1 MYKMKKNCFKNFM
14 SGQFI
19 MKMILMLVAV
29 VTGGGMMAVAD
40 LVEPQIGDEG
50 VNPASKETVAAKEPV
65 DPNANDRLSPG
76 GNKDG
81 QELTGSQASSTQ
93 LREGGLLDKEWDSEI
108 VKFYPFKTPLLS
120 IVRRMAKTV
129 NIKNWSISH
138 QRVGGETLDGQVIQK
153 IETADTIEIN
163 STNFS
168 GSIRPFY
175 KGTTVFASGVSGYAP
190 GSQTKT
196 EGTLMLYVIEANGKK
211 AVMQAVNGK
220 PKVSGDTR
228 DNLDNMTCPE
238 IPVGTTFLAGASA
251 ASESQLTITP
261 ENFQPREKEVY
272 VQKKLLNIVFTDDY
286 EKVKK
291 EQPIT
296 VADLKT
302 DAIIKYN
309 LRAERTYLL
318 GCKSRFK
325 AETGDGQI
333 EDVYTS
339 EGIINQLTN
348 TYSIGD
354 TYTLGDM
361 IAISKLQFTE
371 FSENDRCFAFCGK
384 NAIERLENI
393 KLEGSHQN
401 DFINHNEFDLTFKR
415 FKDTFGSIDFVWTQ
429 TLDLMGMSDFMVIFD
444 PKASRRYVK
453 IGKKEQTNDMS
464 KGGGEV
470 RDAKRWIHQE
480 ADSVA
485 LRGYNSI
492 LVGPADKIAKIA
504 TESLGAIISAKELPK
519 TPSKGMK
526 VALTQDYTLKG
537 ANSPTDDVKYEA
549 GTVLYYTGT
558 AWTLYA
564 GQDTAQ

>member
-1 MYKMKKNCFKNFM
+1 
-14 SGQFI
+14 
-19 MKMILMLVAV
+19 MILMLLAL
-29 VTGGGMMAVAD
+29 VTGGGVMAVAD
-40 LVEPQIGDEG
+40 TFEPQVGNEG
-50 VNPASKETVAAKEPV
+50 PNPADASTVSTKEPV
-65 DPNANDRLSPG
+65 NANTNDRLSPG

-81 QELTGSQASSTQ
+81 QDLTGTQASSTQ
-93 LREGGLLDKEWDSEI
+93 LREGGMLDKEWDSEI

-120 IVRRMAKTV
+120 IVRQMAKTV
-129 NIKNWSISH
+129 NIKNWAVSH
-138 QRVGGETLDGQVIQK
+138 QRIGGETLDGQTTKAI
-153 IETADTIEIN
+153 TAGDTIEIN
-163 STNFS
+163 TSNFS

-175 KGTTVFASGVSGYAP
+175 KGTTVLVPNIAGYAA
-190 GSQTKT
+190 GSQTKR
-196 EGTLMLYVIEANGKK
+196 EGVLMLYVIESNGKK
-211 AVMQAVNGK
+211 SVMQAINGK
-220 PKVSGDTR
+220 PKNEGDTR
-228 DNLDNMTCPE
+228 DNLDNMTCPD
-238 IPVGTTFLAGASA
+238 IPVGTTFLAAASA

-261 ENFQPREKEVY
+261 ENFQPREKEVF

-286 EKVKK
+286 ERVKK
-291 EQPIT
+291 ERPIT

-309 LRAERTYLL
+309 ARAERTYLL
-318 GCKSRFK
+318 GVKSRFK

-333 EDVYTS
+333 EDVYTA
-339 EGIINQLTN
+339 EGIINQVTN
-348 TYSIGD
+348 TYAIGD

-371 FSENDRCFAFCGK
+371 FSESDRCFAFCGK

-393 KLEGSHQN
+393 KLDGSHQN
-401 DFINHNEFDLTFKR
+401 DFINHNEFDLSFKR
-415 FKDTFGSIDFVWTQ
+415 FKDTFGSIDFVWMQ
-429 TLDLMGMSDFMVIFD
+429 SLDMLGMSDFMLIFD

-480 ADSVA
+480 ADSIA

-492 LVGPADKIAKIA
+492 LVGPADKIAKVA
-504 TESLGAIISAKELPK
+504 TESLGAIISAATLP
-519 TPSKGMK
+519 TSPSTGMK
-526 VALTQDYTLKG
+526 VALTKDCTVGSTTY
-537 ANSPTDDVKYEA
+537 DA

-558 AWTLYA
+558 AWTLYT

>member
-1 MYKMKKNCFKNFM
+1 MKKVMNYFSFQ
-14 SGQFI
+14 SVL
-19 MKMILMLVAV
+19 KMVLMLLAVA
-29 VTGGGMMAVAD
+29 TGGGVLALAD
-40 LVEPQIGDEG
+40 NVEPQIGNEG
-50 VNPASKETVAAKEPV
+50 VEPASKETVEAKEPV
-65 DPNANDRLSPG
+65 NPDTNDRLSPG
-76 GNKDG
+76 GKKDG
-81 QELTGSQASSTQ
+81 QDLTGSQASSTQ

-108 VKFYPFKTPLLS
+108 VKFYPFKTPILS

-129 NIKNWSISH
+129 NIKNWSVSH
-138 QRVGGETLDGQVIQK
+138 QRVGGETLDGQVTQK
-153 IETADTIEIN
+153 IVAGDTVEIN

-175 KGTTVFASGVSGYAP
+175 KGTTVIVSGVPGYKE
-190 GSQTKT
+190 GSKTKT

-211 AVMQAVNGK
+211 AVMQAVNGI
-220 PKVSGDTR
+220 PKNEGDTR
-228 DNLDNMTCPE
+228 ENLDNMTCPE
-238 IPVGTTFLAGASA
+238 IPVGTTLLAASSA

-261 ENFQPREKEVY
+261 ENFQPREKSVY

-309 LRAERTYLL
+309 LRAERTYLM
-318 GCKSRFK
+318 GIKSRFK

-348 TYSIGD
+348 TYAIGD
-354 TYTLGDM
+354 EYTLSDL

-401 DFINHNEFDLTFKR
+401 DFINHNEFDLSFKR
-415 FKDTFGSIDFVWTQ
+415 FKDTFGSLDFIWAQ

-453 IGKKEQTNDMS
+453 IGKREQTNDMS

-492 LVGPADKIAKIA
+492 LVGPASKINKIA
-504 TESLGAIISAKELPK
+504 TESLGAIISAAELPA
-519 TPSKGMK
+519 TPAKGMK
-526 VALTQDYTLKG
+526 VALTKG
-537 ANSPTDDVKYEA
+537 YVNGETTYEA
-549 GTVLYYTGT
+549 GTVYYYDGS
-558 AWTLYA
+558 AWSVYA
-564 GQDTAQ
+564 GQDVAA

>member
-1 MYKMKKNCFKNFM
+1 MKKVMNYFSFQ
-14 SGQFI
+14 SVL
-19 MKMILMLVAV
+19 KMVLMLLAV
-29 VTGGGMMAVAD
+29 VTGGGVLALAD
-40 LVEPQIGDEG
+40 NVEPQIGNEG
-50 VNPASKETVAAKEPV
+50 VEPASKETVEAKEPV
-65 DPNANDRLSPG
+65 NPEGNDRLSPG
-76 GNKDG
+76 GKKDG
-81 QELTGSQASSTQ
+81 QDLTGSQASSTQ

-108 VKFYPFKTPLLS
+108 VKFYPFKTPILS

-129 NIKNWSISH
+129 NIKNWYVSH
-138 QRVGGETLDGQVIQK
+138 QRVGGETLDGQVTQK
-153 IETADTIEIN
+153 IVAGDTVEIN

-175 KGTTVFASGVSGYAP
+175 KGTTVIVSGVPGYKE
-190 GSQTKT
+190 GSKTKT
-196 EGTLMLYVIEANGKK
+196 EGTLMLYVIESNGKK
-211 AVMQAVNGK
+211 AVMQAVNGI
-220 PKVSGDTR
+220 PKNEGDTR
-228 DNLDNMTCPE
+228 ENLDNMTCPE
-238 IPVGTTFLAGASA
+238 IPVGTTLLAASSA

-261 ENFQPREKEVY
+261 ENFQPREKSVY

-309 LRAERTYLL
+309 LRAERTYLM
-318 GCKSRFK
+318 GIKSRFK

-348 TYSIGD
+348 TYAIGD
-354 TYTLGDM
+354 EYTLSDL

-401 DFINHNEFDLTFKR
+401 DFINHNEFDLSFKR
-415 FKDTFGSIDFVWTQ
+415 FKDTFGSLDFIWAQ

-453 IGKKEQTNDMS
+453 IGKREQTNDMS

-492 LVGPADKIAKIA
+492 LVGPASKINKIA
-504 TESLGAIISAKELPK
+504 TESLGAIISAAKLPD
-519 TPSKGMK
+519 TPTKGMK
-526 VALTQDYTLKG
+526 VALTKDYTKG
-537 ANSPTDDVKYEA
+537 ETTYEA
-549 GTVLYYTGT
+549 GTVYYYDGS
-558 AWTLYA
+558 AWSVYA
-564 GQDTAQ
+564 GQDVAA

>member
-1 MYKMKKNCFKNFM
+1 MKRNCFKNFM

-40 LVEPQIGDEG
+40 IVEPQIGDEG

-65 DPNANDRLSPG
+65 DPKANDRLSPG

-81 QELTGSQASSTQ
+81 QDLTGSQASSTQ

-138 QRVGGETLDGQVIQK
+138 QRVGGETLDGQTIQK

-175 KGTTVFASGVSGYAP
+175 KGTTVFASGVPGYAA

-429 TLDLMGMSDFMVIFD
+429 TLDLLGMSDFMVIFD

-504 TESLGAIISAKELPK
+504 TETLNAIISAKELPK

>member
-1 MYKMKKNCFKNFM
+1 MNYFSFQSVLKMV
-14 SGQFI
+14 
-19 MKMILMLVAV
+19 LMLLAVA
-29 VTGGGMMAVAD
+29 TGGGVLALAD
-40 LVEPQIGDEG
+40 NVEPQIGNEG
-50 VNPASKETVAAKEPV
+50 VEPASKETVEAKEPV
-65 DPNANDRLSPG
+65 NPDTNDRLSPG
-76 GNKDG
+76 GKKDG
-81 QELTGSQASSTQ
+81 QDLTGSQASSTQ

-108 VKFYPFKTPLLS
+108 VKFYPFKTPILS

-129 NIKNWSISH
+129 NIKNWSVSH
-138 QRVGGETLDGQVIQK
+138 QRVGGETLDGQVTQK
-153 IETADTIEIN
+153 IVAGDTVEIN

-175 KGTTVFASGVSGYAP
+175 KGTTVIVSGVPGYKE
-190 GSQTKT
+190 GSKTKT

-211 AVMQAVNGK
+211 AVMQAVNGI
-220 PKVSGDTR
+220 PKNEGDTR
-228 DNLDNMTCPE
+228 ENLDNMTCPE
-238 IPVGTTFLAGASA
+238 IPVGTTLLAASSA

-261 ENFQPREKEVY
+261 ENFQPREKSVY

-291 EQPIT
+291 KQPIT

-309 LRAERTYLL
+309 LRAERTYLM
-318 GCKSRFK
+318 GIKSRFK

-348 TYSIGD
+348 TYAIGD
-354 TYTLGDM
+354 EYTLSDL

-401 DFINHNEFDLTFKR
+401 DFINHNEFDLSFKR
-415 FKDTFGSIDFVWTQ
+415 FKDTFGSLDFIWAQ

-453 IGKKEQTNDMS
+453 IGKREQTNDMS

-492 LVGPADKIAKIA
+492 LVGPASKINKIA
-504 TESLGAIISAKELPK
+504 TESLGAIISAAKLPT
-519 TPSKGMK
+519 TPAKGMK
-526 VALTQDYTLKG
+526 VALTKDYVNGET
-537 ANSPTDDVKYEA
+537 TYEA
-549 GTVLYYTGT
+549 GTVYYYDGS
-558 AWTLYA
+558 AWSVYA
-564 GQDTAQ
+564 GQDVAA

>member
-1 MYKMKKNCFKNFM
+1 MYKMKKNYFKNFM
-14 SGQFI
+14 SGQFVF
-19 MKMILMLVAV
+19 KMILMLLAV
-29 VTGGGMMAVAD
+29 VTGGGVMATAD

-81 QELTGSQASSTQ
+81 QDLTGSQASSTQ

-138 QRVGGETLDGQVIQK
+138 QRVGGETLDGQIIQK

-526 VALTQDYTLKG
+526 VALTQDYTIKG

>member
-1 MYKMKKNCFKNFM
+1 MKKVMNYFSFQ
-14 SGQFI
+14 SVL
-19 MKMILMLVAV
+19 KMVLMLLAVA
-29 VTGGGMMAVAD
+29 TGGGVLALAD
-40 LVEPQIGDEG
+40 NVEPQIGNEG
-50 VNPASKETVAAKEPV
+50 VEPASKETVEAKEPV
-65 DPNANDRLSPG
+65 NPDTNDRLSPG
-76 GNKDG
+76 GKKDG
-81 QELTGSQASSTQ
+81 QDLTGSQASSTQ

-108 VKFYPFKTPLLS
+108 VKFYPFKTPILS

-129 NIKNWSISH
+129 NIKNWSVSH
-138 QRVGGETLDGQVIQK
+138 QRVGGETLDGQVTQK
-153 IETADTIEIN
+153 IVAGDTVEIN

-175 KGTTVFASGVSGYAP
+175 KGTTVIVSGVPGYKE
-190 GSQTKT
+190 GSKTKT

-211 AVMQAVNGK
+211 AVMQAVNGI
-220 PKVSGDTR
+220 PKNEGDTR
-228 DNLDNMTCPE
+228 ENLDNMTCPE
-238 IPVGTTFLAGASA
+238 IPVGTTLLAASSA

-261 ENFQPREKEVY
+261 ENFQPREKSVY

-309 LRAERTYLL
+309 LRAERTYLM
-318 GCKSRFK
+318 GIKSRFK

-348 TYSIGD
+348 TYAIGD
-354 TYTLGDM
+354 EYTLSDL

-401 DFINHNEFDLTFKR
+401 DFINHNEFDLSFKR
-415 FKDTFGSIDFVWTQ
+415 FKDTFGYLDFIWAQ

-453 IGKKEQTNDMS
+453 IGKREQTNDMS

-492 LVGPADKIAKIA
+492 LVGPASKINKIA
-504 TESLGAIISAKELPK
+504 TESLGAIISAAKLPA
-519 TPSKGMK
+519 TPAKGMK
-526 VALTQDYTLKG
+526 VALTKDYVNGET
-537 ANSPTDDVKYEA
+537 TYEA
-549 GTVLYYTGT
+549 GTVYYYDGS
-558 AWTLYA
+558 AWSVYA
-564 GQDTAQ
+564 GQDVAA

>member
-1 MYKMKKNCFKNFM
+1 MNYFSFQSVLKMV
-14 SGQFI
+14 
-19 MKMILMLVAV
+19 LMLLAVA
-29 VTGGGMMAVAD
+29 TGGGVLALAD
-40 LVEPQIGDEG
+40 NVEPQIGNEG
-50 VNPASKETVAAKEPV
+50 VEPASKETVEAKEPV
-65 DPNANDRLSPG
+65 NPDTNDRLSPG
-76 GNKDG
+76 GKKDG
-81 QELTGSQASSTQ
+81 QDLTGSQASSTQ
-93 LREGGLLDKEWDSEI
+93 LREGGLLEKEWDSEI
-108 VKFYPFKTPLLS
+108 VKFYPFKTPILS
-120 IVRRMAKTV
+120 IVRQMAKTV
-129 NIKNWSISH
+129 NIKNWSVSH
-138 QRVGGETLDGQVIQK
+138 QRVGGETLDGQVTQK
-153 IETADTIEIN
+153 IVAGDTVEIN

-175 KGTTVFASGVSGYAP
+175 KGTTVIVSGVPGYKE
-190 GSQTKT
+190 GSKTKT
-196 EGTLMLYVIEANGKK
+196 EGTLMLYVIESNGKK
-211 AVMQAVNGK
+211 AVMQAVNGM
-220 PKVSGDTR
+220 PKNEGDTR
-228 DNLDNMTCPE
+228 ENLDNMTCPE
-238 IPVGTTFLAGASA
+238 IPVGTTLLAASSA

-261 ENFQPREKEVY
+261 ENFQPREKSVY

-309 LRAERTYLL
+309 LRAERTYLM
-318 GCKSRFK
+318 GIKSRFK

-348 TYSIGD
+348 TYAIGD
-354 TYTLGDM
+354 EYTLSDL

-371 FSENDRCFAFCGK
+371 FSENNRCFAFCGK
-384 NAIERLENI
+384 NAIERLENV

-401 DFINHNEFDLTFKR
+401 DFINHNEFDLSFKR
-415 FKDTFGSIDFVWTQ
+415 FKDTFGSIDFIWAQ
-429 TLDLMGMSDFMVIFD
+429 TLDLMGLSDFMVIFD

-453 IGKKEQTNDMS
+453 IGKREQTNDMS

-492 LVGPADKIAKIA
+492 LVGPASKINKIA
-504 TESLGAIISAKELPK
+504 TESLGAIISAAKLPD
-519 TPSKGMK
+519 TPAKGMK
-526 VALTQDYTLKG
+526 VALTKDYVNGGT
-537 ANSPTDDVKYEA
+537 TYEA
-549 GTVLYYTGT
+549 GTVYYYDGS
-558 AWTLYA
+558 AWSIYA
-564 GQDTAQ
+564 GQDVAS

>member
-1 MYKMKKNCFKNFM
+1 MNYFSFQSVLKMV
-14 SGQFI
+14 
-19 MKMILMLVAV
+19 LMLLAV
-29 VTGGGMMAVAD
+29 VTGGGVLALAD
-40 LVEPQIGDEG
+40 NVEPQIGDEG
-50 VNPASKETVAAKEPV
+50 VEPASKETVNAKEPV
-65 DPNANDRLSPG
+65 NPDTNDRLSPG
-76 GNKDG
+76 GKKDG
-81 QELTGSQASSTQ
+81 QDLTGSQASSTQ
-93 LREGGLLDKEWDSEI
+93 LREGGLLEKEWDSEI
-108 VKFYPFKTPLLS
+108 VKFYPFKTPILS
-120 IVRRMAKTV
+120 IVRQMAKTV
-129 NIKNWSISH
+129 NIKNWSVSH
-138 QRVGGETLDGQVIQK
+138 QRVGGETLDGQVTQK
-153 IETADTIEIN
+153 IVAGDTVEIN

-175 KGTTVFASGVSGYAP
+175 KGTTVIVSGVPGYKE
-190 GSQTKT
+190 GSKTKT
-196 EGTLMLYVIEANGKK
+196 EGTLMLYVIESNGKK
-211 AVMQAVNGK
+211 AVMQAVNGI
-220 PKVSGDTR
+220 PKNEGDTR
-228 DNLDNMTCPE
+228 ENLDNMTCPE
-238 IPVGTTFLAGASA
+238 IPVGTTLLAASSA

-261 ENFQPREKEVY
+261 ENFQPREKSVY

-309 LRAERTYLL
+309 LRAERTYLM
-318 GCKSRFK
+318 GIKSRFK

-348 TYSIGD
+348 TYAIGD
-354 TYTLGDM
+354 EYTLSDL

-371 FSENDRCFAFCGK
+371 FSENNRCFAFCGK
-384 NAIERLENI
+384 NAIERLENV

-401 DFINHNEFDLTFKR
+401 DFINHNEFDLSFKR
-415 FKDTFGSIDFVWTQ
+415 FKDTFGSIDFIWAQ
-429 TLDLMGMSDFMVIFD
+429 TLDLMGLSDFMVIFD

-453 IGKKEQTNDMS
+453 IGKREQTNDMS

-492 LVGPADKIAKIA
+492 LVGPASKINKIA
-504 TESLGAIISAKELPK
+504 TESLGAIISAAKLPA

-526 VALTQDYTLKG
+526 VALTKDYVNGGT
-537 ANSPTDDVKYEA
+537 TYEA
-549 GTVLYYTGT
+549 GTVYYYDGS
-558 AWTLYA
+558 AWSIYA
-564 GQDTAQ
+564 GQDVAA

>member
-1 MYKMKKNCFKNFM
+1 MNYFSFQSVLKMV
-14 SGQFI
+14 
-19 MKMILMLVAV
+19 LMLLAVA
-29 VTGGGMMAVAD
+29 TGGGVLALAD
-40 LVEPQIGDEG
+40 NVEPQIGNEG
-50 VNPASKETVAAKEPV
+50 VEPASKETVEAKEPV
-65 DPNANDRLSPG
+65 NPDTNDRLSPG
-76 GNKDG
+76 GKKDG
-81 QELTGSQASSTQ
+81 QDLTGSQASSTQ

-108 VKFYPFKTPLLS
+108 VKFYPFKTPILS

-129 NIKNWSISH
+129 NIKNWSVSH
-138 QRVGGETLDGQVIQK
+138 QRVGGETLDGQVTQK
-153 IETADTIEIN
+153 IVAGDTVEIN

-175 KGTTVFASGVSGYAP
+175 KGTTVIVSGVPGYKE
-190 GSQTKT
+190 GSKTKT

-211 AVMQAVNGK
+211 AVMQAVNGI
-220 PKVSGDTR
+220 PKNEGDTR
-228 DNLDNMTCPE
+228 ENLDNMTCPE
-238 IPVGTTFLAGASA
+238 IPVGTTLLAASSA
-251 ASESQLTITP
+251 TSESQLTITP
-261 ENFQPREKEVY
+261 ENFQPREKSVY

-309 LRAERTYLL
+309 LRAERTYLM
-318 GCKSRFK
+318 GIKSRFK

-348 TYSIGD
+348 TYAIGD
-354 TYTLGDM
+354 EYTLSDL

-401 DFINHNEFDLTFKR
+401 DFINHNEFDLSFKR
-415 FKDTFGSIDFVWTQ
+415 FKDTFGSLDFIWAQ

-453 IGKKEQTNDMS
+453 IGKREQTNDMS

-492 LVGPADKIAKIA
+492 LVGPASKINKIA
-504 TESLGAIISAKELPK
+504 TESLGAIISAAKLPA
-519 TPSKGMK
+519 TPAKGMK
-526 VALTQDYTLKG
+526 VALTKDYVNGET
-537 ANSPTDDVKYEA
+537 TYEA
-549 GTVLYYTGT
+549 GTVYYYDGS
-558 AWTLYA
+558 AWSVYA
-564 GQDTAQ
+564 GQDVAA

>member
-14 SGQFI
+14 SGQFVF
-19 MKMILMLVAV
+19 KMILMLLAV
-29 VTGGGMMAVAD
+29 VTGGGVMATAD

-81 QELTGSQASSTQ
+81 QDLTGSQASSTQ

-138 QRVGGETLDGQVIQK
+138 QRVGGETLDGQIIQK

-526 VALTQDYTLKG
+526 VALTQDYTIKG

>member
-1 MYKMKKNCFKNFM
+1 MKKNCFKNFM

-65 DPNANDRLSPG
+65 DPKANDRLSPG

-81 QELTGSQASSTQ
+81 QDLTGSQASSTQ

-138 QRVGGETLDGQVIQK
+138 QRVGGETLDGQTIQK

-175 KGTTVFASGVSGYAP
+175 KGTTVFASGVPGYAA

-228 DNLDNMTCPE
+228 DNLDNMTCPD

-429 TLDLMGMSDFMVIFD
+429 TLDLLGMSDFMVIFD

-504 TESLGAIISAKELPK
+504 TESLNAIISAKELPK

>member
-1 MYKMKKNCFKNFM
+1 MKKVMNYFSFQ
-14 SGQFI
+14 SVL
-19 MKMILMLVAV
+19 KMVLMLLAVA
-29 VTGGGMMAVAD
+29 TGGGVLALAD
-40 LVEPQIGDEG
+40 NVEPQIGNEG
-50 VNPASKETVAAKEPV
+50 VEPASKETVEAKEPV
-65 DPNANDRLSPG
+65 NPDTNDRLSPG
-76 GNKDG
+76 GKKDG
-81 QELTGSQASSTQ
+81 QDLTGSQASSTQ

-108 VKFYPFKTPLLS
+108 VKFYPFKTPILS
-120 IVRRMAKTV
+120 IVRQMAKTV
-129 NIKNWSISH
+129 NIKNWSVSH
-138 QRVGGETLDGQVIQK
+138 QRVGGETLDGQVTQK
-153 IETADTIEIN
+153 IVAGDTVEIN

-175 KGTTVFASGVSGYAP
+175 KGTTVIVSGVPGYKE
-190 GSQTKT
+190 GSKTKT

-211 AVMQAVNGK
+211 AVMQAVNGI
-220 PKVSGDTR
+220 PKNEGDTR
-228 DNLDNMTCPE
+228 ENLDNMTCPE
-238 IPVGTTFLAGASA
+238 IPVGTTLLAASSA

-261 ENFQPREKEVY
+261 ENFQPREKSVY

-309 LRAERTYLL
+309 LRAERTYLM
-318 GCKSRFK
+318 GIKSRFK

-348 TYSIGD
+348 TYAIGD
-354 TYTLGDM
+354 EYTLSDL

-401 DFINHNEFDLTFKR
+401 DFINHNEFDLSFKR
-415 FKDTFGSIDFVWTQ
+415 FKDTFGSLDFIWAQ

-453 IGKKEQTNDMS
+453 IGKREQTNDMS

-492 LVGPADKIAKIA
+492 LVGPASKINKIA
-504 TESLGAIISAKELPK
+504 TESLGAIISAAKLPA
-519 TPSKGMK
+519 TPAKGMK
-526 VALTQDYTLKG
+526 VALTKDYVNGET
-537 ANSPTDDVKYEA
+537 TYEA
-549 GTVLYYTGT
+549 GTVYYYDGS
-558 AWTLYA
+558 AWSVYA
-564 GQDTAQ
+564 GQDVAA

>member
-1 MYKMKKNCFKNFM
+1 MNYFSFQSVLKMV
-14 SGQFI
+14 
-19 MKMILMLVAV
+19 LMLLAVA
-29 VTGGGMMAVAD
+29 TGGGVLALAD
-40 LVEPQIGDEG
+40 NVEPQIGNEG
-50 VNPASKETVAAKEPV
+50 VEPASKETVEAKEPV
-65 DPNANDRLSPG
+65 NPDTNDRLSPG
-76 GNKDG
+76 GKKDG
-81 QELTGSQASSTQ
+81 QGLTGSQASSTQ

-108 VKFYPFKTPLLS
+108 VKFYPFKTPILS

-129 NIKNWSISH
+129 NIKNWSVSH
-138 QRVGGETLDGQVIQK
+138 QRVGGETLDGQVTQK
-153 IETADTIEIN
+153 IVAGDTVEIN

-175 KGTTVFASGVSGYAP
+175 KGTTVIVSGVPGYKE
-190 GSQTKT
+190 GSKTKT

-211 AVMQAVNGK
+211 AVMQAVNGI
-220 PKVSGDTR
+220 PKNEGDTR
-228 DNLDNMTCPE
+228 ENLDNMTCPE
-238 IPVGTTFLAGASA
+238 IPVGTTLLAASSA

-261 ENFQPREKEVY
+261 ENFQPREKSVY

-309 LRAERTYLL
+309 LRAERTYLM
-318 GCKSRFK
+318 GIKSRFK

-348 TYSIGD
+348 TYAIGD
-354 TYTLGDM
+354 EYTLSDL

-401 DFINHNEFDLTFKR
+401 DFINHNEFDLSFKR
-415 FKDTFGSIDFVWTQ
+415 FKDTFGSLDFIWAQ

-453 IGKKEQTNDMS
+453 IGKREQTNDMS

-492 LVGPADKIAKIA
+492 LVGPASKINKIA
-504 TESLGAIISAKELPK
+504 TESLGAIISAAKLPA
-519 TPSKGMK
+519 TPAKGMK
-526 VALTQDYTLKG
+526 VALTKDYVNGET
-537 ANSPTDDVKYEA
+537 TYEA
-549 GTVLYYTGT
+549 GTVYYYDGS
-558 AWTLYA
+558 AWSVYA
-564 GQDTAQ
+564 GQDVAA

>member
-1 MYKMKKNCFKNFM
+1 MKKVMNYFSFQ
-14 SGQFI
+14 SVL
-19 MKMILMLVAV
+19 KMVLMLLAVA
-29 VTGGGMMAVAD
+29 TGGGVLALAD
-40 LVEPQIGDEG
+40 NVEPQIGNEG
-50 VNPASKETVAAKEPV
+50 VEPASKETVEAKEPV
-65 DPNANDRLSPG
+65 NPDTNDRLSPG
-76 GNKDG
+76 GKKDG
-81 QELTGSQASSTQ
+81 QDLTGSQASSTQ

-108 VKFYPFKTPLLS
+108 VKFYPFKTPILS

-129 NIKNWSISH
+129 NIKNWSVSH
-138 QRVGGETLDGQVIQK
+138 QRVGGETLDGQVTQK
-153 IETADTIEIN
+153 IVAGDTVEIN

-175 KGTTVFASGVSGYAP
+175 KGTTVIVSGVPGYKE
-190 GSQTKT
+190 GSKTKT

-211 AVMQAVNGK
+211 AVMQAVNGI
-220 PKVSGDTR
+220 PKNEGDTR
-228 DNLDNMTCPE
+228 ENLDNMTCPE
-238 IPVGTTFLAGASA
+238 IPVGTTLLAASSA

-261 ENFQPREKEVY
+261 ENFQPREKSVY

-309 LRAERTYLL
+309 LRAERTYLM
-318 GCKSRFK
+318 GIKSRFK

-348 TYSIGD
+348 TYAIGD
-354 TYTLGDM
+354 EYTLSDL

-401 DFINHNEFDLTFKR
+401 DFINHNEFDLSFKR
-415 FKDTFGSIDFVWTQ
+415 FKDTFGSLDFIWAQ

-453 IGKKEQTNDMS
+453 IGKREQTNDMS

-492 LVGPADKIAKIA
+492 LVGPASKINKIA
-504 TESLGAIISAKELPK
+504 TESLGAIISAAKLPA
-519 TPSKGMK
+519 TPAKGMK
-526 VALTQDYTLKG
+526 VALTKDYVNGET
-537 ANSPTDDVKYEA
+537 TYEA
-549 GTVLYYTGT
+549 GTVYYYDGSV
-558 AWTLYA
+558 WSVYA
-564 GQDTAQ
+564 GQDVAA

>member
-1 MYKMKKNCFKNFM
+1 MKKVINYFSNNQHIFKM
-14 SGQFI
+14 V
-19 MKMILMLVAV
+19 LMLLAV
-29 VTGGGMMAVAD
+29 VTGGGMLAMAD
-40 LVEPQIGDEG
+40 NVEPQIGNEG
-50 VNPASKETVAAKEPV
+50 VNPASKETVAEKEPV
-65 DPNANDRLSPG
+65 NPNANDRLSPG
-76 GNKDG
+76 GKKDG
-81 QELTGSQASSTQ
+81 QDLTGSQASSTQ
-93 LREGGLLDKEWDSEI
+93 LREGGLLEKEWDDEI
-108 VKFYPFKTPLLS
+108 VKFYPYKTPLLS

-129 NIKNWSISH
+129 NIKNWSVSH
-138 QRVGGETLDGQVIQK
+138 QRVGGETLDGMTSAK
-153 IETADTIEIN
+153 IAAGDTIEIN
-163 STNFS
+163 SSNFS

-175 KGTTVFASGVSGYAP
+175 KGTTVFASGVAGYAE
-190 GSQTKT
+190 GSQTKR

-220 PKVSGDTR
+220 PKNAGDTR
-228 DNLDNMTCPE
+228 INLDNMTCPD
-238 IPVGTTFLAGASA
+238 IPVGTTFLAAASA

-309 LRAERTYLL
+309 LRSERTYLM
-318 GCKSRFK
+318 GTKSRFK

-333 EDVYTS
+333 EDVFTS

-348 TYSIGD
+348 TYAIGD
-354 TYTLGDM
+354 TYALGDL

-415 FKDTFGSIDFVWTQ
+415 FKDTFGTIDFVWTQ
-429 TLDLMGMSDFMVIFD
+429 TLDLMGMSDFMIIFD

-453 IGKKEQTNDMS
+453 IAKREQTNDMS

-492 LVGPADKIAKIA
+492 LVGPSAKISQIA
-504 TESLGAIISAKELPK
+504 TESLGAIISAPELPK
-519 TPSKGMK
+519 TPSVGMK
-526 VALTQDYTLKG
+526 VALTKDYTY
-537 ANSPTDDVKYEA
+537 NETKYEA

-558 AWTLYA
+558 TWTLYV
-564 GQDTAQ
+564 GQDVAM

>member
-1 MYKMKKNCFKNFM
+1 MNYFSFQSVLKMV
-14 SGQFI
+14 
-19 MKMILMLVAV
+19 LMLLAVA
-29 VTGGGMMAVAD
+29 TGGGVLALAD
-40 LVEPQIGDEG
+40 NVEPQIGNEG
-50 VNPASKETVAAKEPV
+50 VEPASKETVKAKEPV
-65 DPNANDRLSPG
+65 NPDTNDRLSPG
-76 GNKDG
+76 GKKDG
-81 QELTGSQASSTQ
+81 QDLTGSQASSTQ
-93 LREGGLLDKEWDSEI
+93 LREGGLLEKEWDSEI
-108 VKFYPFKTPLLS
+108 VKFYPFKTPILS
-120 IVRRMAKTV
+120 IVRQMAKTV
-129 NIKNWSISH
+129 NIKNWSVSH
-138 QRVGGETLDGQVIQK
+138 QRVGGETLDGQVTQK
-153 IETADTIEIN
+153 IVAGDTVEIN

-175 KGTTVFASGVSGYAP
+175 KGTTVIVSGVPGYKE
-190 GSQTKT
+190 GSKTKT
-196 EGTLMLYVIEANGKK
+196 EGTLMLYVIESNGKK
-211 AVMQAVNGK
+211 AVMQAVNGI
-220 PKVSGDTR
+220 PKNEGDTR
-228 DNLDNMTCPE
+228 ENLDNMSCPE
-238 IPVGTTFLAGASA
+238 IPVGTTLLAASSA

-261 ENFQPREKEVY
+261 ENFQPREKSVY

-309 LRAERTYLL
+309 LRAERTYLM
-318 GCKSRFK
+318 GIKSRFK

-348 TYSIGD
+348 TYAIGD
-354 TYTLGDM
+354 EYTLSDL

-371 FSENDRCFAFCGK
+371 FSENNRCFAFCGK
-384 NAIERLENI
+384 NAIERLENV

-401 DFINHNEFDLTFKR
+401 DFINHNEFDLSFKR
-415 FKDTFGSIDFVWTQ
+415 FKDTFGSIDFIWAQ
-429 TLDLMGMSDFMVIFD
+429 TLDLMGLSDFMVIFD

-453 IGKKEQTNDMS
+453 IGKREQTNDMS

-492 LVGPADKIAKIA
+492 LVGPASKINKIA
-504 TESLGAIISAKELPK
+504 TESLGAIISAAKLPD
-519 TPSKGMK
+519 TPANGMK
-526 VALTQDYTLKG
+526 VALTKDYVNGGT
-537 ANSPTDDVKYEA
+537 TYEA
-549 GTVLYYTGT
+549 GTVYYYDGS
-558 AWTLYA
+558 AWSIYA
-564 GQDTAQ
+564 GQDVAA

>member
-1 MYKMKKNCFKNFM
+1 MKKVMNYFSFQ
-14 SGQFI
+14 SVL
-19 MKMILMLVAV
+19 KMVLMLLAVA
-29 VTGGGMMAVAD
+29 TGGGVLALAD
-40 LVEPQIGDEG
+40 NVEPQIGNEG
-50 VNPASKETVAAKEPV
+50 VEPASKETVEAKEPV
-65 DPNANDRLSPG
+65 NPDTNDRLSPG
-76 GNKDG
+76 DKKDG
-81 QELTGSQASSTQ
+81 QDLTGSQASSTQ
-93 LREGGLLDKEWDSEI
+93 LREGGLLEKEWDSEI
-108 VKFYPFKTPLLS
+108 VKFYPFKTPILS
-120 IVRRMAKTV
+120 IVRQMAKTV
-129 NIKNWSISH
+129 KIKNWSVSH
-138 QRVGGETLDGQVIQK
+138 QRVGGETLDGQVTQK
-153 IETADTIEIN
+153 IVAGDTVEIN

-175 KGTTVFASGVSGYAP
+175 KGTTVIVSGVPGYKE
-190 GSQTKT
+190 GSKTKT

-211 AVMQAVNGK
+211 AVMQAVNGI
-220 PKVSGDTR
+220 PKNEGDTR
-228 DNLDNMTCPE
+228 ENLDNMTCPE
-238 IPVGTTFLAGASA
+238 IPVGTTLLAASSA
-251 ASESQLTITP
+251 ASESQLTVTP
-261 ENFQPREKEVY
+261 ENFQPREKSVY

-309 LRAERTYLL
+309 LRAERTYLM
-318 GCKSRFK
+318 GIKSRFK

-348 TYSIGD
+348 TYAIGD
-354 TYTLGDM
+354 EYTLSDL

-401 DFINHNEFDLTFKR
+401 DFINHNEFDLSFKR
-415 FKDTFGSIDFVWTQ
+415 FKDTFGALDFIWAQ

-453 IGKKEQTNDMS
+453 IGKREQTNDMS

-492 LVGPADKIAKIA
+492 LVGPASKINKIA
-504 TESLGAIISAKELPK
+504 TESLGAIISAAKLPA
-519 TPSKGMK
+519 TPAKGMK
-526 VALTQDYTLKG
+526 VALTKDYVNGET
-537 ANSPTDDVKYEA
+537 TYEA
-549 GTVLYYTGT
+549 GTVYYYDGS
-558 AWTLYA
+558 AWSVYA
-564 GQDTAQ
+564 GQDVAA

>member
-1 MYKMKKNCFKNFM
+1 MKKVMNYFSFQ
-14 SGQFI
+14 SVL
-19 MKMILMLVAV
+19 KMVLMLLAVA
-29 VTGGGMMAVAD
+29 TGGGVLALAD
-40 LVEPQIGDEG
+40 NVEPQIGNEG
-50 VNPASKETVAAKEPV
+50 VEPASKETVEAKEPV
-65 DPNANDRLSPG
+65 NPDTNDRLSPG
-76 GNKDG
+76 GKKDG
-81 QELTGSQASSTQ
+81 QDLTGSQASSTQ

-108 VKFYPFKTPLLS
+108 VKFYPFKTPILS

-129 NIKNWSISH
+129 NIKNWSVSH
-138 QRVGGETLDGQVIQK
+138 QRVGGETLDGQVTQK
-153 IETADTIEIN
+153 IVAGDTVEIN

-175 KGTTVFASGVSGYAP
+175 KGTTVIVSGVPGYKE
-190 GSQTKT
+190 GSKTKT

-211 AVMQAVNGK
+211 AVMQAVNGI
-220 PKVSGDTR
+220 PKNEGDTR
-228 DNLDNMTCPE
+228 ENLDNMTCPE
-238 IPVGTTFLAGASA
+238 IPVGTTLLAASSA

-261 ENFQPREKEVY
+261 ENFQPREKSVY

-309 LRAERTYLL
+309 LRAERTYLM
-318 GCKSRFK
+318 GIKSRFK

-348 TYSIGD
+348 TYAIGD
-354 TYTLGDM
+354 EYTLSDL

-393 KLEGSHQN
+393 KLEGSRQN
-401 DFINHNEFDLTFKR
+401 DFINHNEFDLSFKR
-415 FKDTFGSIDFVWTQ
+415 FKDTFGSLDFIWAQ

-453 IGKKEQTNDMS
+453 IGKREQTNDMS

-492 LVGPADKIAKIA
+492 LVGPASKINKIA
-504 TESLGAIISAKELPK
+504 TESLGAIISAAKLPA
-519 TPSKGMK
+519 TPAKGMK
-526 VALTQDYTLKG
+526 VALTKDYVNGET
-537 ANSPTDDVKYEA
+537 TYEA
-549 GTVLYYTGT
+549 GTVYYYDGS
-558 AWTLYA
+558 AWSVYA
-564 GQDTAQ
+564 GQDVAA

>member
-1 MYKMKKNCFKNFM
+1 MKKVMNYFSFQ
-14 SGQFI
+14 SVL
-19 MKMILMLVAV
+19 KMVLMLLAVA
-29 VTGGGMMAVAD
+29 TGGGVLALAD
-40 LVEPQIGDEG
+40 NVEPQIGNEG
-50 VNPASKETVAAKEPV
+50 VEPASKETVEAKEPV
-65 DPNANDRLSPG
+65 NPDTNDRLSPG
-76 GNKDG
+76 SKKDG
-81 QELTGSQASSTQ
+81 QDLTGSQASSTQ

-108 VKFYPFKTPLLS
+108 VKFYPFKTPILS

-129 NIKNWSISH
+129 NIKNWSVSH
-138 QRVGGETLDGQVIQK
+138 QRVGGETLDGQVTQK
-153 IETADTIEIN
+153 IVAGDTVEIN

-175 KGTTVFASGVSGYAP
+175 KGTTVIVSGVPGYKE
-190 GSQTKT
+190 GSKTKT

-211 AVMQAVNGK
+211 AVMQAVNGI
-220 PKVSGDTR
+220 PKNEGDTR
-228 DNLDNMTCPE
+228 ENLDNMTCPE
-238 IPVGTTFLAGASA
+238 IPVGTTLLAASSA

-261 ENFQPREKEVY
+261 ENFQPREKSVY

-309 LRAERTYLL
+309 LRAERTYLM
-318 GCKSRFK
+318 GIKSRFK

-348 TYSIGD
+348 TYAIGD
-354 TYTLGDM
+354 EYTLSDL

-401 DFINHNEFDLTFKR
+401 DFINHNEFDLSFKR
-415 FKDTFGSIDFVWTQ
+415 FKDTFGSLDFIWAQ

-453 IGKKEQTNDMS
+453 IGKREQTNDMS

-492 LVGPADKIAKIA
+492 LVGPASKINKIA
-504 TESLGAIISAKELPK
+504 TESLGAIISAAKLPD
-519 TPSKGMK
+519 TPTKGMK
-526 VALTQDYTLKG
+526 VALTKDYTKG
-537 ANSPTDDVKYEA
+537 ETTYEA
-549 GTVLYYTGT
+549 GTVYYYDGS
-558 AWTLYA
+558 AWSVYA
-564 GQDTAQ
+564 GQDVAA

>member
-1 MYKMKKNCFKNFM
+1 MKKNIYF
-14 SGQFI
+14 SHYAQFVC
-19 MKMILMLVAV
+19 KMILMLLAV
-29 VTGGGMMAVAD
+29 VTGGGVMAMAD
-40 LVEPQIGDEG
+40 TFEPQIGNEG
-50 VNPASKETVAAKEPV
+50 PDPATKETVDAKEPV
-65 DPNANDRLSPG
+65 DANTSDRLSPG
-76 GNKDG
+76 GRKDG
-81 QELTGSQASSTQ
+81 QDLTGSQASSTQ
-93 LREGGLLDKEWDSEI
+93 LREGGLLEKEWDSEI
-108 VKFYPFKTPLLS
+108 VKFYPFKTPILS
-120 IVRRMAKTV
+120 IVRQMAKTV
-129 NIKNWSISH
+129 NIKNWEVSH
-138 QRVGGETLDGQVIQK
+138 QRVGGETLDGQVTTEIP
-153 IETADTIEIN
+153 TGDTVEIN

-175 KGTTVFASGVSGYAP
+175 KGTTVIASGVAGYAE
-190 GSQTKT
+190 GSKTKK

-211 AVMQAVNGK
+211 AVMQAVNGQ
-220 PKVSGDTR
+220 PKNEGDTR
-228 DNLDNMTCPE
+228 ENLDNMTCPA
-238 IPVGTTFLAGASA
+238 IPVGTTLLAAASA

-261 ENFQPREKEVY
+261 ENFQPREKKVY

-302 DAIIKYN
+302 DAVIKYN

-348 TYSIGD
+348 TYAIGD
-354 TYTLGDM
+354 TYTLGDFV
-361 IAISKLQFTE
+361 ALSKLQFTE

-384 NAIERLENI
+384 NAIERLENV

-415 FKDTFGSIDFVWTQ
+415 FKDTFGSIDFVWAQ
-429 TLDLMGMSDFMVIFD
+429 TLDLLGMSDFMVIFD

-492 LVGPADKIAKIA
+492 LVGPASKIAQIA
-504 TESLGAIISAKELPK
+504 TESLGTIISAPELPD

-526 VALTQDYTLKG
+526 VALTQDYKVGETTYEKG
-537 ANSPTDDVKYEA
+537 SVY
-549 GTVLYYTGT
+549 YYTGT
-558 AWTLYA
+558 AWTVYT
-564 GQDTAQ
+564 GQDTAA

>member
-1 MYKMKKNCFKNFM
+1 MKKVMNYFSFQ
-14 SGQFI
+14 SVL
-19 MKMILMLVAV
+19 KMVLMLLAV
-29 VTGGGMMAVAD
+29 VTGGGVLALAD
-40 LVEPQIGDEG
+40 NVEPQIGNEG
-50 VNPASKETVAAKEPV
+50 VEPASKETVKAKEPV
-65 DPNANDRLSPG
+65 NPDTNDRLSPG
-76 GNKDG
+76 GKKDG
-81 QELTGSQASSTQ
+81 QDLTGSQASSTQ
-93 LREGGLLDKEWDSEI
+93 LREGGLLEKEWDSEI
-108 VKFYPFKTPLLS
+108 VKFYPFKTPILS
-120 IVRRMAKTV
+120 IVRQMAKTV
-129 NIKNWSISH
+129 NIKNWSVSH
-138 QRVGGETLDGQVIQK
+138 QRVGGETLDGQVTQK
-153 IETADTIEIN
+153 IVAGDTVEIN

-175 KGTTVFASGVSGYAP
+175 KGTTVIVSGVPGYKE
-190 GSQTKT
+190 GSKTKT
-196 EGTLMLYVIEANGKK
+196 EGTLMLYVIESNGKK
-211 AVMQAVNGK
+211 AVMQAVNGM
-220 PKVSGDTR
+220 PKNEGDTR
-228 DNLDNMTCPE
+228 ENLDNMTCPE
-238 IPVGTTFLAGASA
+238 IPVGTTLLAASSA

-261 ENFQPREKEVY
+261 ENFQPREKSVY

-309 LRAERTYLL
+309 LRAERTYLM
-318 GCKSRFK
+318 GIKSRFK

-348 TYSIGD
+348 TYAIGD
-354 TYTLGDM
+354 EYTLSDL

-371 FSENDRCFAFCGK
+371 FSENNRCFAFCGK

-393 KLEGSHQN
+393 KLDGSHQN
-401 DFINHNEFDLTFKR
+401 DFINHNEFDLSFKR
-415 FKDTFGSIDFVWTQ
+415 FKDTFGSIDFIWAQ
-429 TLDLMGMSDFMVIFD
+429 TLDLMGLSDFMVIFD

-453 IGKKEQTNDMS
+453 IGKREQTNDMS

-492 LVGPADKIAKIA
+492 LVGPASKINKIA
-504 TESLGAIISAKELPK
+504 TESLGAIISAAKLPA

-526 VALTQDYTLKG
+526 VALTKDYVNGGT
-537 ANSPTDDVKYEA
+537 TYEA
-549 GTVLYYTGT
+549 GTVYYYDGS
-558 AWTLYA
+558 AWSIYA
-564 GQDTAQ
+564 GQDVAA

>member
-1 MYKMKKNCFKNFM
+1 MNYFSFQSVLKMV
-14 SGQFI
+14 
-19 MKMILMLVAV
+19 LMLLAVA
-29 VTGGGMMAVAD
+29 TGGGVLALAD
-40 LVEPQIGDEG
+40 NVEPQIGNEG
-50 VNPASKETVAAKEPV
+50 VEPASKETVEAKEPV
-65 DPNANDRLSPG
+65 NPDTNDRLSPG
-76 GNKDG
+76 GKKDG
-81 QELTGSQASSTQ
+81 QDLTGSQASSTQ

-108 VKFYPFKTPLLS
+108 VKFYPFKTPILS

-129 NIKNWSISH
+129 NIKNWSVSH
-138 QRVGGETLDGQVIQK
+138 QRVGGETLDGQVTQK
-153 IETADTIEIN
+153 IVAGDTVEIN

-175 KGTTVFASGVSGYAP
+175 KGTTVIVSGVPGYKE
-190 GSQTKT
+190 GSKTKT

-211 AVMQAVNGK
+211 AVMQAVNGI
-220 PKVSGDTR
+220 PKNEGDTR
-228 DNLDNMTCPE
+228 ENLDNMTCPE
-238 IPVGTTFLAGASA
+238 IPVGTTLLAASSA

-261 ENFQPREKEVY
+261 ENFQPREKSVY

-291 EQPIT
+291 EKPIT

-309 LRAERTYLL
+309 LRAERTYLM
-318 GCKSRFK
+318 GIKSRFK

-348 TYSIGD
+348 TYAIGD
-354 TYTLGDM
+354 EYTLSDL

-401 DFINHNEFDLTFKR
+401 DFINHNEFDLSFKR
-415 FKDTFGSIDFVWTQ
+415 FKDTFGSLDFIWAQ

-453 IGKKEQTNDMS
+453 IGKREQTNDMS

-492 LVGPADKIAKIA
+492 LVGPASKINKIA
-504 TESLGAIISAKELPK
+504 TESLGAIISAAELPA
-519 TPSKGMK
+519 TPAKGMK
-526 VALTQDYTLKG
+526 VALTKDYVNGET
-537 ANSPTDDVKYEA
+537 TYEA
-549 GTVLYYTGT
+549 GTVYYYDGS
-558 AWTLYA
+558 AWSVYA
-564 GQDTAQ
+564 GQDVAA

>member
-1 MYKMKKNCFKNFM
+1 MKKVMNYFSFQ
-14 SGQFI
+14 SVL
-19 MKMILMLVAV
+19 KMVLMLLAV
-29 VTGGGMMAVAD
+29 VTGGGVLALAD
-40 LVEPQIGDEG
+40 NVEPQIGNEG
-50 VNPASKETVAAKEPV
+50 VEPASKETVEAKEPV
-65 DPNANDRLSPG
+65 NPEGNDRLSPG
-76 GNKDG
+76 GKKDG
-81 QELTGSQASSTQ
+81 QDLTGSQASSTQ

-108 VKFYPFKTPLLS
+108 VKFYPFKTPILS

-129 NIKNWSISH
+129 NIKNWSVSH
-138 QRVGGETLDGQVIQK
+138 QRVGGETLDGQVTQK
-153 IETADTIEIN
+153 IVAGDTVEIN

-175 KGTTVFASGVSGYAP
+175 KGTTVIVSGVPGYKE
-190 GSQTKT
+190 GSKTKT

-211 AVMQAVNGK
+211 AVMQAVNGI
-220 PKVSGDTR
+220 PKNEGDTR
-228 DNLDNMTCPE
+228 ENLDNMTCPE
-238 IPVGTTFLAGASA
+238 IPVGTTLLAASSA

-261 ENFQPREKEVY
+261 ENFQPREKSVY

-309 LRAERTYLL
+309 LRAERTYLM
-318 GCKSRFK
+318 GVKSRFK

-348 TYSIGD
+348 TYAIGD
-354 TYTLGDM
+354 EYTLSDL

-401 DFINHNEFDLTFKR
+401 DFINHNEFDLSFKR
-415 FKDTFGSIDFVWTQ
+415 FKDIFGSLDFIWAQ

-453 IGKKEQTNDMS
+453 IGKREQTNDMS

-492 LVGPADKIAKIA
+492 LVGPASKINKIA
-504 TESLGAIISAKELPK
+504 TESLGAIISAAKLPD
-519 TPSKGMK
+519 TPTKGMK
-526 VALTQDYTLKG
+526 VALTKDYIKG
-537 ANSPTDDVKYEA
+537 ETTYEA
-549 GTVLYYTGT
+549 GTVYYYDGS
-558 AWTLYA
+558 AWSVYA
-564 GQDTAQ
+564 GQDVAA

>member
-1 MYKMKKNCFKNFM
+1 MKKVMNYFSFQ
-14 SGQFI
+14 SVL
-19 MKMILMLVAV
+19 KMVLMLLAVA
-29 VTGGGMMAVAD
+29 TGGGVLALAD
-40 LVEPQIGDEG
+40 NVEPQIGNEG
-50 VNPASKETVAAKEPV
+50 VEPASKETVEAKEPV
-65 DPNANDRLSPG
+65 NPDTNDRLSPG
-76 GNKDG
+76 GKKDG
-81 QELTGSQASSTQ
+81 QDLTGSQASSTQ

-108 VKFYPFKTPLLS
+108 VKFYPFKTPILS

-129 NIKNWSISH
+129 NIKNWSVSH
-138 QRVGGETLDGQVIQK
+138 QRVGGETLDGQVTQK
-153 IETADTIEIN
+153 IVAGDTVEIN
-163 STNFS
+163 PTNFS

-175 KGTTVFASGVSGYAP
+175 KGTTVIVSGVPGYKE
-190 GSQTKT
+190 GSKTKT

-211 AVMQAVNGK
+211 AVMQAVNGI
-220 PKVSGDTR
+220 PKNEGDTR
-228 DNLDNMTCPE
+228 ENLDNMTCPE
-238 IPVGTTFLAGASA
+238 IPVGTTLLAASSA

-261 ENFQPREKEVY
+261 ENFQPREKSVY

-309 LRAERTYLL
+309 LRAERTYLM
-318 GCKSRFK
+318 GIKSRFK

-348 TYSIGD
+348 TYAIGD
-354 TYTLGDM
+354 EYTLSDL

-401 DFINHNEFDLTFKR
+401 DFINHNEFDLSFKR
-415 FKDTFGSIDFVWTQ
+415 FKDTFGSLDFIWAQ

-453 IGKKEQTNDMS
+453 IGKREQTNDMS

-492 LVGPADKIAKIA
+492 LVGPASKINKIA
-504 TESLGAIISAKELPK
+504 TESLGAIISAAELPA
-519 TPSKGMK
+519 TPAKGMK
-526 VALTQDYTLKG
+526 VALTKDYVNDET
-537 ANSPTDDVKYEA
+537 TYEA
-549 GTVLYYTGT
+549 GTVYYYDGS
-558 AWTLYA
+558 AWSVYA
-564 GQDTAQ
+564 GQDVAA

>member
-1 MYKMKKNCFKNFM
+1 MNYFSFQSVLKMV
-14 SGQFI
+14 
-19 MKMILMLVAV
+19 LMLLAVA
-29 VTGGGMMAVAD
+29 TGGGVLALAD
-40 LVEPQIGDEG
+40 NVEPQIGNEG
-50 VNPASKETVAAKEPV
+50 VEPASKETVKAKEPV
-65 DPNANDRLSPG
+65 NPDTNDRLSPG
-76 GNKDG
+76 GKKDG
-81 QELTGSQASSTQ
+81 QDLTGSQASSTQ
-93 LREGGLLDKEWDSEI
+93 LREGGLLEKEWDSEI
-108 VKFYPFKTPLLS
+108 VKFYPFKTPILS
-120 IVRRMAKTV
+120 IVRQMAKTV
-129 NIKNWSISH
+129 NIKNWSVSH
-138 QRVGGETLDGQVIQK
+138 QRVGGETLDGQVTQK
-153 IETADTIEIN
+153 IVAGDTVEIN

-175 KGTTVFASGVSGYAP
+175 KGTTVIVSGVPGYKE
-190 GSQTKT
+190 GSKTKT
-196 EGTLMLYVIEANGKK
+196 EGTLMLYVIESNGKK
-211 AVMQAVNGK
+211 AVMQAVNGI
-220 PKVSGDTR
+220 PKNEGDTR
-228 DNLDNMTCPE
+228 ENLDNMTCPE
-238 IPVGTTFLAGASA
+238 IPVGTTLLAASSA

-261 ENFQPREKEVY
+261 ENFQPREKSVY

-309 LRAERTYLL
+309 LRAERTYLM
-318 GCKSRFK
+318 GIKSRFK

-348 TYSIGD
+348 TYAIGD
-354 TYTLGDM
+354 EYTLSDL

-371 FSENDRCFAFCGK
+371 FSENNRCFAFCGK
-384 NAIERLENI
+384 NAIERLENV

-401 DFINHNEFDLTFKR
+401 DFINHNEFDLSFKR
-415 FKDTFGSIDFVWTQ
+415 FKDTFGSIDFIWAQ
-429 TLDLMGMSDFMVIFD
+429 TLDLMGLSDFMVIFD

-453 IGKKEQTNDMS
+453 IGKREQTNDMS

-492 LVGPADKIAKIA
+492 LVGPASKINKIA
-504 TESLGAIISAKELPK
+504 TESLGAIISAAKLPA

-526 VALTQDYTLKG
+526 VALTKDYVNG
-537 ANSPTDDVKYEA
+537 ATTYEA
-549 GTVLYYTGT
+549 GTVYYYDGS
-558 AWTLYA
+558 AWSIYA
-564 GQDTAQ
+564 GQDVAA

>member
-1 MYKMKKNCFKNFM
+1 MKKVMNYFSFQ
-14 SGQFI
+14 SVL
-19 MKMILMLVAV
+19 KMVLMLLAVA
-29 VTGGGMMAVAD
+29 TGGGVLALAD
-40 LVEPQIGDEG
+40 NVEPQIGNEG
-50 VNPASKETVAAKEPV
+50 VEPASKETVEAKEPV
-65 DPNANDRLSPG
+65 NPDTNDRLSPG
-76 GNKDG
+76 NKKDG
-81 QELTGSQASSTQ
+81 QDLTGSQASSTQ

-108 VKFYPFKTPLLS
+108 VKFYPFKTPILS

-129 NIKNWSISH
+129 NIKNWSVSH
-138 QRVGGETLDGQVIQK
+138 QRVGGETLDGQVTQK
-153 IETADTIEIN
+153 IVAGDTVEIN

-175 KGTTVFASGVSGYAP
+175 KGTTVIVSGVPGYKE
-190 GSQTKT
+190 GSKTKT

-211 AVMQAVNGK
+211 AVMQAVNGI
-220 PKVSGDTR
+220 PKNEGDTR
-228 DNLDNMTCPE
+228 ENLDNMTCPE
-238 IPVGTTFLAGASA
+238 IPVGTTLLAASSA

-261 ENFQPREKEVY
+261 ENFQPREKSVY

-309 LRAERTYLL
+309 LRAERTYLM
-318 GCKSRFK
+318 GIKSRFK

-348 TYSIGD
+348 TYAIGD
-354 TYTLGDM
+354 EYTLSDL

-393 KLEGSHQN
+393 KLEGNHQN
-401 DFINHNEFDLTFKR
+401 DFINHNEFDLSFKR
-415 FKDTFGSIDFVWTQ
+415 FKDTFGSLDFIWAQ

-453 IGKKEQTNDMS
+453 IGKREQTNDMS

-492 LVGPADKIAKIA
+492 LVGPASKINKIA
-504 TESLGAIISAKELPK
+504 TESLGAIISAAELPA
-519 TPSKGMK
+519 TPTKGMK
-526 VALTQDYTLKG
+526 VALTKDYVNGET
-537 ANSPTDDVKYEA
+537 TYEA
-549 GTVLYYTGT
+549 GTVYYYDGS
-558 AWTLYA
+558 AWSVYA
-564 GQDTAQ
+564 GQDVAA

>member
-1 MYKMKKNCFKNFM
+1 MNYFSFQSVLKMV
-14 SGQFI
+14 
-19 MKMILMLVAV
+19 LMLLAVA
-29 VTGGGMMAVAD
+29 TGGGVLALAD
-40 LVEPQIGDEG
+40 NVEPQIGNEG
-50 VNPASKETVAAKEPV
+50 VEPASKETVEAKEPV
-65 DPNANDRLSPG
+65 NPDTNDRLSPG
-76 GNKDG
+76 GKKDG
-81 QELTGSQASSTQ
+81 QDLTGSQASSTQ

-108 VKFYPFKTPLLS
+108 VKFYPFKTPILS

-129 NIKNWSISH
+129 NIKNWSVSH
-138 QRVGGETLDGQVIQK
+138 QRVGGETLDGQVTQK
-153 IETADTIEIN
+153 IVAGDTVEIN

-175 KGTTVFASGVSGYAP
+175 KGTTVIVSGVPGYKE
-190 GSQTKT
+190 GSKTKT

-211 AVMQAVNGK
+211 AVMQAVNGI
-220 PKVSGDTR
+220 PKNEGDTR
-228 DNLDNMTCPE
+228 ENLDNMTCPE
-238 IPVGTTFLAGASA
+238 IPVGTTLLAASSA

-261 ENFQPREKEVY
+261 ENFQPREKSVY

-309 LRAERTYLL
+309 LRAERTYLM
-318 GCKSRFK
+318 GIKSRFK

-348 TYSIGD
+348 TYAIGD
-354 TYTLGDM
+354 EYTLSDL

-401 DFINHNEFDLTFKR
+401 DFINHNEFDLSFKR
-415 FKDTFGSIDFVWTQ
+415 FKDTFGSLDFIWAQ

-453 IGKKEQTNDMS
+453 IGKREQTNDMS

-492 LVGPADKIAKIA
+492 LVGPASKINKIA
-504 TESLGAIISAKELPK
+504 TESLGAIISAAKLPA

-526 VALTQDYTLKG
+526 VALTKDYVNGET
-537 ANSPTDDVKYEA
+537 TYEA
-549 GTVLYYTGT
+549 GTVYYYDGS
-558 AWTLYA
+558 AWSVYA
-564 GQDTAQ
+564 GQDVAA

>member
-50 VNPASKETVAAKEPV
+50 VNPASKETVAEKEPV
-65 DPNANDRLSPG
+65 DPKANDRLSPG

-81 QELTGSQASSTQ
+81 QDLTGSQASSTQ

-138 QRVGGETLDGQVIQK
+138 QRVGGETLDGQTIQK

-175 KGTTVFASGVSGYAP
+175 KGTTVFASGVPGYAA

-220 PKVSGDTR
+220 PKVSGDSR

-429 TLDLMGMSDFMVIFD
+429 TLDLLGMSDFMVIFD

-504 TESLGAIISAKELPK
+504 TESLNAIISAKELPK

-537 ANSPTDDVKYEA
+537 SNSPTDDVKYEA

>member
-1 MYKMKKNCFKNFM
+1 MKKVMNYFSFQ
-14 SGQFI
+14 SVL
-19 MKMILMLVAV
+19 KMVLMLLAVA
-29 VTGGGMMAVAD
+29 TGGGVLALAD
-40 LVEPQIGDEG
+40 NVEPQIGNEG
-50 VNPASKETVAAKEPV
+50 VEPASKETVEAKEPV
-65 DPNANDRLSPG
+65 NPDTNDRLSPG
-76 GNKDG
+76 GKKDG
-81 QELTGSQASSTQ
+81 QDLTGSQASSTQ

-108 VKFYPFKTPLLS
+108 VKFYPFKTPILS
-120 IVRRMAKTV
+120 IVRQMAKTV
-129 NIKNWSISH
+129 NIKNWSVSH
-138 QRVGGETLDGQVIQK
+138 QRVGGETLDGQVTQK
-153 IETADTIEIN
+153 IVAGDTVEIN

-175 KGTTVFASGVSGYAP
+175 KGTTVIVSGVPGYKE
-190 GSQTKT
+190 GSKTKT

-211 AVMQAVNGK
+211 AVMQAVNGI
-220 PKVSGDTR
+220 PKNEGDTR
-228 DNLDNMTCPE
+228 ENLDNMTCPE
-238 IPVGTTFLAGASA
+238 IPVGTTLLAASSA

-261 ENFQPREKEVY
+261 ENFQPREKSVY

-309 LRAERTYLL
+309 LRAERTYLM
-318 GCKSRFK
+318 GIKSRFK

-348 TYSIGD
+348 TYAIGD
-354 TYTLGDM
+354 EYTLSDL

-401 DFINHNEFDLTFKR
+401 DFINHNEFDLSFKR
-415 FKDTFGSIDFVWTQ
+415 FKDTFGSLDFIWAQ

-453 IGKKEQTNDMS
+453 IGKREQTNDMS

-492 LVGPADKIAKIA
+492 LVGPASKINKIA
-504 TESLGAIISAKELPK
+504 TESLGAIISAAKLPA
-519 TPSKGMK
+519 TPAKGMK
-526 VALTQDYTLKG
+526 VALTKDYVNGEIT
-537 ANSPTDDVKYEA
+537 YEA
-549 GTVLYYTGT
+549 GTVYYYDGS
-558 AWTLYA
+558 AWSVYA
-564 GQDTAQ
+564 GQDVAA

>member
-1 MYKMKKNCFKNFM
+1 MKKVMNYFSFQ
-14 SGQFI
+14 SVL
-19 MKMILMLVAV
+19 KMVLMLLAVA
-29 VTGGGMMAVAD
+29 TGGGVLALAD
-40 LVEPQIGDEG
+40 NVEPQIGNEG
-50 VNPASKETVAAKEPV
+50 VEPASKETVEAKEPV
-65 DPNANDRLSPG
+65 NPDTNDRLSPG
-76 GNKDG
+76 GKKDG
-81 QELTGSQASSTQ
+81 QDLTGSQASSTQ

-108 VKFYPFKTPLLS
+108 VKFYPFKTPILS

-129 NIKNWSISH
+129 KIKNWSVSH
-138 QRVGGETLDGQVIQK
+138 QRVGGETLDGQVTQK
-153 IETADTIEIN
+153 IVAGDTVEIN

-168 GSIRPFY
+168 SSIRPFY
-175 KGTTVFASGVSGYAP
+175 KGTTVIVSGVPGYKE
-190 GSQTKT
+190 GSKTKT

-211 AVMQAVNGK
+211 AVMQAVNGI
-220 PKVSGDTR
+220 PKNEGDTR
-228 DNLDNMTCPE
+228 ENLDNMTCPE
-238 IPVGTTFLAGASA
+238 IPVGTTLLAASSA

-261 ENFQPREKEVY
+261 ENFQPREKSVY

-286 EKVKK
+286 EKVMK

-309 LRAERTYLL
+309 LRAERTYLM
-318 GCKSRFK
+318 GIKSRFK

-348 TYSIGD
+348 TYAIGD
-354 TYTLGDM
+354 EYTLSDL

-401 DFINHNEFDLTFKR
+401 DFINHNEFDLSFKR
-415 FKDTFGSIDFVWTQ
+415 FKDTFGSLDFIWAQ

-453 IGKKEQTNDMS
+453 IGKREQTNDMS

-492 LVGPADKIAKIA
+492 LVGPASKINKIA
-504 TESLGAIISAKELPK
+504 TESLGAIISAAELPA
-519 TPSKGMK
+519 TPAKGMK
-526 VALTQDYTLKG
+526 VALTKDYVNGET
-537 ANSPTDDVKYEA
+537 TYEA
-549 GTVLYYTGT
+549 GTVYYYDGS
-558 AWTLYA
+558 AWSVYA
-564 GQDTAQ
+564 GQDVAA

>member
-1 MYKMKKNCFKNFM
+1 MKKVMNYFSFQ
-14 SGQFI
+14 SVL
-19 MKMILMLVAV
+19 KMVLMLLAV
-29 VTGGGMMAVAD
+29 VTGGGVLALAD
-40 LVEPQIGDEG
+40 NVEPQIGNEG
-50 VNPASKETVAAKEPV
+50 VEPASKETVEAKEPV
-65 DPNANDRLSPG
+65 NPEGNDRLSPG
-76 GNKDG
+76 GKKDG
-81 QELTGSQASSTQ
+81 QDLTGSQASSTQ

-108 VKFYPFKTPLLS
+108 VKFYPFKTPILS

-129 NIKNWSISH
+129 NIKNWSVSH
-138 QRVGGETLDGQVIQK
+138 QRVGGETLDGQVTQK
-153 IETADTIEIN
+153 IAAGDTVEIN

-175 KGTTVFASGVSGYAP
+175 KGTTVIVSGVPGYKE
-190 GSQTKT
+190 GSKTKT

-211 AVMQAVNGK
+211 AVMQAVNGI
-220 PKVSGDTR
+220 PKNEGDTR
-228 DNLDNMTCPE
+228 ENLDNMTCPE
-238 IPVGTTFLAGASA
+238 IPVGTTLLAASSA

-261 ENFQPREKEVY
+261 ENFQPREKSVY

-309 LRAERTYLL
+309 LRAERTYLM
-318 GCKSRFK
+318 GVKSRFK

-348 TYSIGD
+348 TYAIGD
-354 TYTLGDM
+354 EYTLSDL

-401 DFINHNEFDLTFKR
+401 DFINHNEFDLSFKR
-415 FKDTFGSIDFVWTQ
+415 FKDTFGSLDFIWAQ

-453 IGKKEQTNDMS
+453 IGKREQTNDMS

-492 LVGPADKIAKIA
+492 LVGPASKINKIA
-504 TESLGAIISAKELPK
+504 TESLGAIISAAKLPD
-519 TPSKGMK
+519 TPTKGMK
-526 VALTQDYTLKG
+526 VALTKDYTKG
-537 ANSPTDDVKYEA
+537 ETTYEA
-549 GTVLYYTGT
+549 GTVYYYDGS
-558 AWTLYA
+558 AWSVYA
-564 GQDTAQ
+564 GQDVAA

>member
-1 MYKMKKNCFKNFM
+1 MHKMKKNCFKNFM

-29 VTGGGMMAVAD
+29 VTGGGIMAVAD

-50 VNPASKETVAAKEPV
+50 VNPASKETVAEKEPV
-65 DPNANDRLSPG
+65 DPNANDRFSPG
-76 GNKDG
+76 GKKDG
-81 QELTGSQASSTQ
+81 QDLTGSQASSTQ

-138 QRVGGETLDGQVIQK
+138 QRVGGETLDGQTIQK

-175 KGTTVFASGVSGYAP
+175 KGTTVFASGVPGYAA

-429 TLDLMGMSDFMVIFD
+429 TLDLLGMSDFMVIFD

-504 TESLGAIISAKELPK
+504 KESLNAIISAKELPK

>member
-1 MYKMKKNCFKNFM
+1 MKKNCFKNFM

-29 VTGGGMMAVAD
+29 VTGGGIMAVAD

-50 VNPASKETVAAKEPV
+50 VNPASKETVATKEPV

-76 GNKDG
+76 GKKDG
-81 QELTGSQASSTQ
+81 QDLTGSQASSTQ

-138 QRVGGETLDGQVIQK
+138 QRVGGETLDGQTIQK

-175 KGTTVFASGVSGYAP
+175 KGTTVFASGVPGYAA

-220 PKVSGDTR
+220 PKVSGDSR

-354 TYTLGDM
+354 TYTLGDL

-429 TLDLMGMSDFMVIFD
+429 TLDLLGMSDFMVIFD

-504 TESLGAIISAKELPK
+504 TESLNAIISAKELPK
-519 TPSKGMK
+519 NPSKGMK
-526 VALTQDYTLKG
+526 VALTQDYTLKS

-558 AWTLYA
+558 AWAIYA

>member
-1 MYKMKKNCFKNFM
+1 MKKVMNYFSFQ
-14 SGQFI
+14 SVL
-19 MKMILMLVAV
+19 KMVLMLLAVA
-29 VTGGGMMAVAD
+29 TGGGVLALAD
-40 LVEPQIGDEG
+40 NVEPQIGNEG
-50 VNPASKETVAAKEPV
+50 VEPASKETVDAKEPV
-65 DPNANDRLSPG
+65 NPDTNDRLSPG
-76 GNKDG
+76 SKKDG
-81 QELTGSQASSTQ
+81 QDLTGSQASSTQ

-108 VKFYPFKTPLLS
+108 VKFYPFKTPILS
-120 IVRRMAKTV
+120 IVRQMAKTV
-129 NIKNWSISH
+129 NIKNWSVSH
-138 QRVGGETLDGQVIQK
+138 QRVGGETLDGQVTQK
-153 IETADTIEIN
+153 IVAGDTVEIN

-175 KGTTVFASGVSGYAP
+175 KGTTVIVSGVPGYKE
-190 GSQTKT
+190 GSKTKT

-211 AVMQAVNGK
+211 AVMQAVNGI
-220 PKVSGDTR
+220 PKNEGDTR
-228 DNLDNMTCPE
+228 ENLDNMTCPE
-238 IPVGTTFLAGASA
+238 IPVGTTLLAASSA

-261 ENFQPREKEVY
+261 ENFQPREKSVY

-309 LRAERTYLL
+309 LRAERTYLM
-318 GCKSRFK
+318 GIKSRFK

-348 TYSIGD
+348 TYAIGD
-354 TYTLGDM
+354 EYTLSDL

-401 DFINHNEFDLTFKR
+401 DFINHNEFDLSFKR
-415 FKDTFGSIDFVWTQ
+415 FKDTFGSLDFIWAQ

-453 IGKKEQTNDMS
+453 IGKREQTNDMS

-492 LVGPADKIAKIA
+492 LVGPASKINKIA
-504 TESLGAIISAKELPK
+504 TESLGAIISAAKLPA
-519 TPSKGMK
+519 TPAKGMK
-526 VALTQDYTLKG
+526 VALTKDYVNGET
-537 ANSPTDDVKYEA
+537 TYEA
-549 GTVLYYTGT
+549 GTVYYYDGS
-558 AWTLYA
+558 AWSVYA
-564 GQDTAQ
+564 GQDVAA

>member
-1 MYKMKKNCFKNFM
+1 MNYFSFQSVLKMA
-14 SGQFI
+14 
-19 MKMILMLVAV
+19 LMLLAVA
-29 VTGGGMMAVAD
+29 TGGGVLALAD
-40 LVEPQIGDEG
+40 NVEPQIGNEG
-50 VNPASKETVAAKEPV
+50 VEPASKETVEAKEPV
-65 DPNANDRLSPG
+65 NPDTNDRLSPG
-76 GNKDG
+76 GKKDG
-81 QELTGSQASSTQ
+81 QDLTGSQASSTQ
-93 LREGGLLDKEWDSEI
+93 LREGGLLEKEWDSEI
-108 VKFYPFKTPLLS
+108 VKFYPFKTPILS
-120 IVRRMAKTV
+120 IVRQMAKTV
-129 NIKNWSISH
+129 NIKNWSVSH
-138 QRVGGETLDGQVIQK
+138 QRVGGETLDGQVTQK
-153 IETADTIEIN
+153 IVAGDTVEIN

-175 KGTTVFASGVSGYAP
+175 KGTTVIVSGVPGYKE
-190 GSQTKT
+190 GSKTKT
-196 EGTLMLYVIEANGKK
+196 EGTLMLYVIESNGKK
-211 AVMQAVNGK
+211 AVMQAVNGI
-220 PKVSGDTR
+220 PKNEGDTR
-228 DNLDNMTCPE
+228 ENLDNMTCPE
-238 IPVGTTFLAGASA
+238 IPVGTTLLAASSA

-261 ENFQPREKEVY
+261 ENFQPREKSVY

-309 LRAERTYLL
+309 LRAERTYLM
-318 GCKSRFK
+318 GIKSRFK

-348 TYSIGD
+348 TYAIGD
-354 TYTLGDM
+354 EYTLSDL

-371 FSENDRCFAFCGK
+371 FSENNRCFAFCGK
-384 NAIERLENI
+384 NAIERLENV

-401 DFINHNEFDLTFKR
+401 DFINHNEFDLSFKR
-415 FKDTFGSIDFVWTQ
+415 FKDTFGSIDFIWAQ
-429 TLDLMGMSDFMVIFD
+429 TLDLMGLSDFMVIFD

-453 IGKKEQTNDMS
+453 IGKREQTNDMS

-492 LVGPADKIAKIA
+492 LVGPASKINKIA
-504 TESLGAIISAKELPK
+504 TESLGAIISAAKLPA
-519 TPSKGMK
+519 TPAKGMK
-526 VALTQDYTLKG
+526 VALTKDYVNGGT
-537 ANSPTDDVKYEA
+537 TYEA
-549 GTVLYYTGT
+549 GTVYYYDGS
-558 AWTLYA
+558 AWSIYA
-564 GQDTAQ
+564 GQDVAA

>member
-1 MYKMKKNCFKNFM
+1 MKKVMNYFSFQ
-14 SGQFI
+14 SVL
-19 MKMILMLVAV
+19 KMVLMLLAVA
-29 VTGGGMMAVAD
+29 TGGGVLALAD
-40 LVEPQIGDEG
+40 NVEPQIGNEG
-50 VNPASKETVAAKEPV
+50 VEPASKETVDAKEPV
-65 DPNANDRLSPG
+65 NPDTNDRLSPG
-76 GNKDG
+76 GKKDG
-81 QELTGSQASSTQ
+81 QDLTGSQASSTQ

-108 VKFYPFKTPLLS
+108 VKFYPFKTPILS

-129 NIKNWSISH
+129 NIKNWSVSH
-138 QRVGGETLDGQVIQK
+138 QRVGGETLDGQVTQK
-153 IETADTIEIN
+153 IVAGDTVEIN

-175 KGTTVFASGVSGYAP
+175 KGTTVIVSGVPGYKE
-190 GSQTKT
+190 GSKTKT

-211 AVMQAVNGK
+211 AVMQAVNGI
-220 PKVSGDTR
+220 PKNEGDTR
-228 DNLDNMTCPE
+228 ENLDNMTCPE
-238 IPVGTTFLAGASA
+238 IPVGTTLLAASSA

-261 ENFQPREKEVY
+261 ENFQPREKSVY

-309 LRAERTYLL
+309 LRAERTYLM
-318 GCKSRFK
+318 GIKSRFK

-348 TYSIGD
+348 TYAIGD
-354 TYTLGDM
+354 EYTLSDL

-401 DFINHNEFDLTFKR
+401 DFINHNEFDLSFKR
-415 FKDTFGSIDFVWTQ
+415 FKDTFGSLDFIWAQ

-453 IGKKEQTNDMS
+453 IGKREQTNDMS

-492 LVGPADKIAKIA
+492 LVGPASKINKIA
-504 TESLGAIISAKELPK
+504 TESLGAIISAAKLPA
-519 TPSKGMK
+519 TPGKGMK
-526 VALTQDYTLKG
+526 VALTKDYVNGET
-537 ANSPTDDVKYEA
+537 TYEA
-549 GTVLYYTGT
+549 GTVYYYDGS
-558 AWTLYA
+558 AWSVYA
-564 GQDTAQ
+564 GQDVAA

>member
-29 VTGGGMMAVAD
+29 VTGGGIMAVAD
-40 LVEPQIGDEG
+40 LVEPQIGNEG

-65 DPNANDRLSPG
+65 DPNDNDRLSPG
-76 GNKDG
+76 GKKDG
-81 QELTGSQASSTQ
+81 QDLTGSQASSTQ

-138 QRVGGETLDGQVIQK
+138 QRVGGETLDGQIIQK

-175 KGTTVFASGVSGYAP
+175 KGTTVFASGVPGYAA

-429 TLDLMGMSDFMVIFD
+429 TLDLLGMSDFMVIFD

-504 TESLGAIISAKELPK
+504 TESLNAIISAKELPK

-537 ANSPTDDVKYEA
+537 ATSPDDDVKYEA

>member
-1 MYKMKKNCFKNFM
+1 MNYFSFQSVLKMV
-14 SGQFI
+14 
-19 MKMILMLVAV
+19 LMLLAVA
-29 VTGGGMMAVAD
+29 TGGGVLALAD
-40 LVEPQIGDEG
+40 NVEPQIGNEG
-50 VNPASKETVAAKEPV
+50 VEPASKETVEAKEPV
-65 DPNANDRLSPG
+65 NPDTNDRLSPG
-76 GNKDG
+76 GKKDG
-81 QELTGSQASSTQ
+81 QDLTGSQASSTQ
-93 LREGGLLDKEWDSEI
+93 LREGGLLEKEWDSEI
-108 VKFYPFKTPLLS
+108 VKFYPFKTPILS
-120 IVRRMAKTV
+120 IVRQMAKTV
-129 NIKNWSISH
+129 NIKNWSVSH
-138 QRVGGETLDGQVIQK
+138 QRVGGETLDGQVTQK
-153 IETADTIEIN
+153 IVAGDTVEIN

-175 KGTTVFASGVSGYAP
+175 KGTTVIVSGVPGYKE
-190 GSQTKT
+190 GSKTKT
-196 EGTLMLYVIEANGKK
+196 EGTLMLYVIESNGKK
-211 AVMQAVNGK
+211 AVMQAVNGI
-220 PKVSGDTR
+220 PKNEGDTR
-228 DNLDNMTCPE
+228 ENLDNMTCPE
-238 IPVGTTFLAGASA
+238 IPVGTTLLAASSA

-261 ENFQPREKEVY
+261 ENFQPREKSVY

-309 LRAERTYLL
+309 LRAERTYLM
-318 GCKSRFK
+318 GIKSRFK

-348 TYSIGD
+348 TYAIGD
-354 TYTLGDM
+354 EYTLSDL

-371 FSENDRCFAFCGK
+371 FSENNRCFAFCGK
-384 NAIERLENI
+384 NAIERLENV

-401 DFINHNEFDLTFKR
+401 DFINHNEFDLSFKR
-415 FKDTFGSIDFVWTQ
+415 FKDTFGSIDFIWAQ
-429 TLDLMGMSDFMVIFD
+429 TLDLMGLSDFMVIFD

-453 IGKKEQTNDMS
+453 IGKREQTNDMS

-492 LVGPADKIAKIA
+492 LVGPASKINKIA
-504 TESLGAIISAKELPK
+504 TESLGAIISAAKLPA

-526 VALTQDYTLKG
+526 VALTKDYVNG
-537 ANSPTDDVKYEA
+537 ATTYEA
-549 GTVLYYTGT
+549 GTVYYYDGS
-558 AWTLYA
+558 AWSIYA
-564 GQDTAQ
+564 GQDVAA